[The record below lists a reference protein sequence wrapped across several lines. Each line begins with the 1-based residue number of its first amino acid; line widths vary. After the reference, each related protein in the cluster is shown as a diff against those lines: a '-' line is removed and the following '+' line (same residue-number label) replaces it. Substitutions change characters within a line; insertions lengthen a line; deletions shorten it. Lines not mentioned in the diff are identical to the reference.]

1 MIIYNCM
8 CLLEGHYMIFM
19 KNFTIFYEISY
30 KCPNVRQTF
39 SIKTQFPSGMLFVR
53 EKNPLSHPNPYFCF
67 YFSACPV
74 QYIILVVQVTYI
86 LLRVSIFFSLVSLRN
101 FLCCRENPHFCFEF
115 SSFPVQCT
123 ILLVQITIYFTIRAL
138 LFVDFFLLVSF

>member
-1 MIIYNCM
+1 
-8 CLLEGHYMIFM
+8 MIFM
-19 KNFTIFYEISY
+19 TNFTIFYEISY

-39 SIKTQFPSGMLFVR
+39 STKTVSFRNALCQR
-53 EKNPLSHPNPYFCF
+53 EKSHFPPQPPLLLLFFSMPSTIHYPCSSSHL
-67 YFSACPV
+67 
-74 QYIILVVQVTYI
+74 YITQ
-86 LLRVSIFFSLVSLRN
+86 SFNFFSLVSLRN
-101 FLCCRENPHFCFEF
+101 FLCCRENSHFCFEF